1 MTFHPPPVAFVA
13 IRGFHFRVNSEANV
27 TNEAWKF
34 GLKMNAVT
42 QLSGQKKCIPEELK
56 LEDRK

>member
-27 TNEAWKF
+27 KKAGNF
-34 GLKMNAVT
+34 GLKINAVT
-42 QLSGQKKCIPEELK
+42 WLLGQKKCIPEELK
-56 LEDRK
+56 PGDRK